1 MKKFIFFFAAAAAL
15 AACSKNEV
23 TPAFSNENTEIAYNV
38 APKTKADPSDFSHDN
53 VFASWAYYLPNT
65 KNWDTDKATAE
76 DYIVNSTISYQT
88 DGSDSWKETDK
99 TYYWPKG
106 GKLTFYAYSL
116 NKDNLTLNGG
126 DSHFTC
132 SAENGITGAID
143 LDAAGNENTD
153 FLVADIAKDKSGN
166 EGVYSH
172 KGVPTLFKH
181 RLSRVAC
188 TVKTDAAYEG
198 KKFLLNSITFTNLSH
213 FATYGQYVDAAGDGN
228 LIEVLTPSGTKT
240 SQTYT
245 SSTEGVEVTTTATA
259 IADENRYIYIPQE
272 FTDETAE
279 IVVKYT
285 IETTVGTKTVKDEC
299 TAKFPVKSKFDKWEM
314 GKKYTINLTFT
325 LAEILWDPAVSDW
338 TDGNSGNITIE

>member
-1 MKKFIFFFAAAAAL
+1 MKKYIFFFAAAASL
-15 AACSKNEV
+15 VACSKNEV
-23 TPAFSNENTEIAYNV
+23 SPAFSGENAEITFNV
-38 APKTKADPSDFSHDN
+38 APKTKADPSDFDHNN

-65 KNWDTDKATAE
+65 KNWDDDKATAE
-76 DYIVNSTISYQT
+76 EYIVNSTISYQEA
-88 DGSDSWKETDK
+88 DNNWKETGK

-116 NKDNLTLNGG
+116 NRDNLTLAGG

-132 SAENGITGAID
+132 SAEHGITGAID
-143 LDAAGNENTD
+143 LDANENTD
-153 FLVADIAKDKSGN
+153 FLVADIAKEKSGN
-166 EGVYSH
+166 ESTYSH
-172 KGVPTLFKH
+172 NGVPTLFRH

-213 FATYGQYVDAAGDGN
+213 YATYGQYIDANKDGN
-228 LIEVLTPSGTKT
+228 LTEVLTPSGTKT

-245 SSTEGVEVTTTATA
+245 SSTDGVEITTTATA

-299 TAKFPVKSKFDKWEM
+299 TATIPVNNKFDKWEM
-314 GKKYTINLTFT
+314 GKRYTINITFT

-338 TDGNSGNITIE
+338 TDGNSGDITIQ